1 MSDLVK
7 NAQIYLPGLLLSVL
21 LAGAAYLIGQYFN
34 WPAMLLAL
42 GSGLCLS
49 FFTQQDV
56 LTPGLNMASKQVLQV
71 AIALMGFQVV
81 IGDIIHL
88 GLPTALLIAFAIF
101 STIGF
106 GIMLARLL
114 GLSTTFGAL
123 TGGATAIC
131 GASAAMALSGTLP
144 DQRNK
149 DQQTIITVIG
159 VTALSSL
166 AMILYPMISI
176 ALGLNDMQAGVFFG
190 ASIHNVPQAVGAGY
204 TISEEAG
211 QIATLTKLIRIS
223 FLLPV
228 ILCFMLLFS
237 SIGKQARTG
246 KPIPL
251 FLVLFFVFVLVNSF
265 VDLPPLLQS
274 SLKDFSKFC
283 LLIAIA
289 AIGMK
294 SDLKSLAQLGIR
306 PLFLMVGETLWL
318 GVVVLAFLIFL

>member
-1 MSDLVK
+1 MSDIFK
-7 NAQIYLPGLLLSVL
+7 NTQIYLPGVLLSTL
-21 LAGAAYLIGQYFN
+21 LAGAAYLIGQSFG
-34 WPAMLLAL
+34 WPSMLLAL
-42 GSGLCLS
+42 GLGLSLS
-49 FFTQQDV
+49 FLTQKDT
-56 LTPGLNMASKQVLQV
+56 LAPGLNATSKQVLQI

-81 IGDIIHL
+81 IGDIINL
-88 GLPTALLIAFAIF
+88 GLPTALLIAFGIF

-106 GIMLARLL
+106 GILLARLL
-114 GLSTTFGAL
+114 KLPSSFGAL

-144 DQRNK
+144 DHRDK
-149 DQQTIITVIG
+149 DQQTIITIIG

-166 AMILYPMISI
+166 AMILYPIVSVS
-176 ALGLNDMQAGVFFG
+176 LGLDDLQAGVFFG

-204 TISEEAG
+204 TISEDAG

-237 SIGKQARTG
+237 SIGTQARTG
-246 KPIPL
+246 KPVPL

-265 VDLPPLLQS
+265 VGLPAALQS
-274 SLKDFSKFC
+274 SIKDFSKFC

-294 SDLKSLAQLGIR
+294 SNLKSIAQLGMR
-306 PLFLMVGETLWL
+306 PLVLMIGETLWL
-318 GVVVLAFLIFL
+318 AVVVLAFVIFL

>member
-1 MSDLVK
+1 MSDILK
-7 NAQIYLPGLLLSVL
+7 HTQIYLPGVLLSAF
-21 LAGAAYLIGQYFN
+21 LAGTAYLIGQYFG
-34 WPAMLLAL
+34 WPSMLLAL
-42 GSGLCLS
+42 GLGLSLS
-49 FFTQQDV
+49 FFTQKDT
-56 LTPGLNMASKQVLQV
+56 LAPGLNAASKQVLQI
-71 AIALMGFQVV
+71 AIALLGFQVV
-81 IGDIIHL
+81 IGDITNL
-88 GLPTALLIAFAIF
+88 GLPTALLITFGVF

-106 GIMLARLL
+106 GVLLARLL
-114 GLSTTFGAL
+114 KLPGSFGAL

-144 DQRNK
+144 DHRDK

-166 AMILYPMISI
+166 AMILYPIVSVW
-176 ALGLNDMQAGVFFG
+176 LGLDDQQAGVFFG

-204 TISEEAG
+204 TVSEDAG

-237 SIGKQARTG
+237 SIGTQARTG
-246 KPIPL
+246 KPVPL

-265 VDLPPLLQS
+265 VDLPAALQS
-274 SLKDFSKFC
+274 SIKDFSKFC

-294 SDLKSLAQLGIR
+294 SNLKSIAQLGMR
-306 PLFLMVGETLWL
+306 PLILMIGETLWL
-318 GVVVLAFLIFL
+318 AVVVLAFVIFL